1 MARKAKALESLKTT
15 LKAPADTW
23 VYDGPENL
31 KWFKAKVELTGC
43 EVDDSDPY
51 MLMIR
56 DKRGIEHMTFA
67 TDLFVLY
74 SDGQGEAWDS
84 VEFHDRFNI
93 S

>member
-1 MARKAKALESLKTT
+1 MARKAKALESLKAT
-15 LKAPADTW
+15 LKAPADAW

-43 EVDDSDPY
+43 EVDDSDPH

-56 DKRGIEHMTFA
+56 DKVGVEHMTLSG
-67 TDLFVLY
+67 DLFVLF

-84 VEFHDRFNI
+84 IEFYARFNVN
-93 S
+93 

>member
-1 MARKAKALESLKTT
+1 MARKAKSLESLKTT

-23 VYDGPENL
+23 AYDGPANL
-31 KWFKAKVELTGC
+31 QWFKAKVELAGC
-43 EVDDSDPY
+43 EVDDTDPH

-56 DKRGIEHMTFA
+56 DKRGVEHMTFA
-67 TDLFVLY
+67 RDLFVLY

-84 VEFHDRFNI
+84 VEFHSRFNI